1 MPERA
6 RDPRLATWAKRALI
20 WICVAVGLVGLG
32 FLGAAF
38 LPRWWA
44 HLIGNQVNGSIV
56 AGVALG
62 LFYGFVFTLL
72 PFLMLRFAFS
82 KRRTLKAWAI
92 MLGVAVLLA
101 VPNLLTLGVV
111 LGSGHAA
118 HAGERTFDVEAPA
131 YRGASLAGAILAVL
145 AFGLLT
151 YLISER
157 GRTRRE
163 LMRLRSEQRAAKKTQ
178 SGPPTEA
185 K

>member
-1 MPERA
+1 MPEQA
-6 RDPRLATWAKRALI
+6 RDPRLEIWAKRALI
-20 WICVAVGLVGLG
+20 WICAAVGLIALG

-44 HLIGNQVNGSIV
+44 HLVGDQVNGSIV

-62 LFYGFVFTLL
+62 LFYGFVFTVL
-72 PFLMLRFAFS
+72 PLLMLRFAFS
-82 KRRTLKAWAI
+82 KRRRLKTWGIMFAVAI
-92 MLGVAVLLA
+92 LLA
-101 VPNLLTLGVV
+101 APNLLTLGVV

-131 YRGASLAGAILAVL
+131 YRGASLAGAILAVV

-163 LMRLRSEQRAAKKTQ
+163 LLRLRSERRAAQKA
-178 SGPPTEA
+178 SSA